1 MSTDI
6 GLNLTD
12 WNPESGVLQEIK
24 TQLANSMNI
33 HDSNLRLK
41 SINNLDSL
49 KNENLLEFINYLFF
63 IFLTENNNLDVKSA
77 SGLYLKNAML
87 GIDSFEPSNGFI
99 KNNLLIIFKNP
110 TLYSHLDKN
119 INGIIITTVYS
130 TYFAKKGRMNND
142 FIGLQVL
149 QELIQLIDASQ
160 DLYAMRTITKIME
173 DSCEYLDLK
182 WMNDSICPLSIIIP
196 KMISYLQDDN
206 INVKIKIESLK
217 CINCVIPLQT
227 QSFLTHIDTVLGIL
241 FALASNSTD
250 SLLREQLCIIFQSL
264 LDFRAD
270 KLVGNLQGLV
280 SFMLHLIESSRNAT
294 NNYEDEFAEN
304 AALEASDFLLSM
316 TSSSCIPEHLIEP
329 YIKDMI
335 PVLIQNLIFD
345 QEKIEFLESTN
356 DEIDSNIPDKEED
369 IKPTV
374 GVTSITKKKKKDDGT
389 SSKVDASE
397 DDEDDE
403 DYYWTL
409 RKSCANTLDCLTEMF
424 PVIVTQ
430 QAFPL
435 IKDHITNPTWYIRE
449 ASILA
454 LGLLSEGMI
463 KTVQDLDKLIPLLI
477 NELRDPVSCCREIT
491 CWTLRR
497 FTEWMSVKHP
507 ALILQ
512 ILNIVLNHTIFD
524 IKKKVQNSAISAVAD
539 FIHYSDD
546 EIFET
551 LLSEEIL
558 IKLNHCLEVYQKKN
572 LLYLYDTIQTYLE
585 KRQSLDETELNI
597 IMPTIMKRWNSLSD
611 QDRELW
617 PLLQCLSTMSVV
629 LGHGFSSQ
637 GPKIY
642 ERCCNIINECF
653 KQDLL
658 YKANINSVATKDR
671 VEKDFLCGCLDL
683 IDGLVQGQGDLLEP
697 LFLTNDDHY
706 NILTILSTSLQ
717 DDVHEVRQSSYAL
730 LGDLLLMCY
739 DSLQQ
744 HPHALQ
750 TFLQSML
757 LEMRQQKEYL
767 DTEASINALGNAM
780 WCLGV
785 FVVNLDI
792 NDELIINFL
801 QATLDLMNQ
810 NIDSQLINDNCCV
823 VLGKI
828 CYKRSDLLL
837 TIPQFKENAQSIMD
851 KVLHIG
857 KTVEDPEEQ
866 LSIAVGIACL
876 LQISGGKLTL
886 TQFSDFVE
894 IISSEHIDIPQFKN
908 EIYGVIMNHQDLVS
922 QLDSKLISFINSL

>member
-1 MSTDI
+1 MSTEI
-6 GLNLTD
+6 GLNMAD
-12 WNPESGVLQEIK
+12 WNPDTGILQEIK
-24 TQLANSMNI
+24 TQLANSMNV
-33 HDSNLRLK
+33 HDSNMRLQ
-41 SINNLDSL
+41 SINNLDSM
-49 KNENLLEFINYLFF
+49 KNENLLEFLNYLFF
-63 IFLTENNNLDVKSA
+63 IFVTETSNLDVKSA
-77 SGLYLKNAML
+77 SGLYLKNTML
-87 GIDSFEPSNGFI
+87 SIDSFEPNNGFI
-99 KNNLLIIFKNP
+99 KNNLLIIFKNSS
-110 TLYSHLDKN
+110 LFSHLDKN

-130 TYFAKKGRMNND
+130 TYFAKKGRLNND
-142 FIGLQVL
+142 FLGLQIL

-196 KMISYLQDDN
+196 KLISYLEDGN
-206 INVKIKIESLK
+206 INIKIKIESLK

-227 QSFLTHIDTVLGIL
+227 QSFLTHIDTVLKLL
-241 FALASNSTD
+241 FELASNQTD
-250 SLLREQLCIIFQSL
+250 SLLREQLCIIFQNF

-270 KLVGNLQGLV
+270 KLVSNLQGLV
-280 SFMLHLIESSRNAT
+280 TFMLHLIESSRNAS
-294 NNYEDEFAEN
+294 NNYDDEYAEN

-316 TSSSCIPEHLIEP
+316 TSSSSIPEHLIEP
-329 YIKDMI
+329 YIKEMI

-345 QEKIEFLESTN
+345 QEKIEYLESTN
-356 DEIDSNIPDKEED
+356 DEVDSNIPDKEED

-374 GVTSITKKKKKDDGT
+374 GVTTITKKKKKDDG
-389 SSKVDASE
+389 SGVKQENSE
-397 DDEDDE
+397 DDDEDE

-409 RKSCANTLDCLTEMF
+409 RKSCANTMDCLTEMF

-463 KTVQDLDKLIPLLI
+463 KTVQDLDKLIPMLI
-477 NELRDPVSCCREIT
+477 EELRDPVSCCREIT

-512 ILNIVLNHTIFD
+512 ILNIILNHTIFD

-558 IKLNHCLEVYQKKN
+558 IKLNQCLEVYQKKN

-585 KRQSLDETELNI
+585 KKQSLDETELNI
-597 IMPTIMKRWNSLSD
+597 IMPTIMKRWNGLSD

-617 PLLQCLSTMSVV
+617 PMLQCLSTMSVV

-642 ERCCNIINECF
+642 ERCCNIISQCF
-653 KQDLL
+653 KQDAL
-658 YKANINSVATKDR
+658 YKTNINSVGTKER
-671 VEKDFLCGCLDL
+671 VEKDFLCGSLDL

-697 LFLTNDDHY
+697 LFLTNDDNY
-706 NILTILSTSLQ
+706 NLLSILSTSLQ

-739 DSLQQ
+739 DSLQA

-767 DTEASINALGNAM
+767 DTDASINALGNAM
-780 WCLGV
+780 WCFGV
-785 FVVNLDI
+785 FVINLDI

-810 NIDSQLINDNCCV
+810 DIDSQLINDNCCV
-823 VLGKI
+823 VIGKI
-828 CYKRSDLLL
+828 CYKRPELLL
-837 TIPQFKENAQSIMD
+837 TMPQFKDHSQSLLD
-851 KVLHIG
+851 KILSTA
-857 KTVEDPEEQ
+857 KTVDDPEEQ
-866 LSIAVGIACL
+866 LSIVVGIACL
-876 LQISGGKLTL
+876 LQVSYGKLTL
-886 TQFSDFVE
+886 SQFSDFVE
-894 IISSEHIDIPQFKN
+894 ILTSEGIDIPQFKN
-908 EIYGVIMNHQDLVS
+908 EIYSVIMNHQELVS
-922 QLDSKLISFINSL
+922 QLSPELVNFINSL

>member
-1 MSTDI
+1 MSADI
-6 GLNLTD
+6 GLNLSD
-12 WNPESGVLQEIK
+12 WNPENGVLEQIK

-33 HDSNLRLK
+33 HDSNLRLQ

-63 IFLTENNNLDVKSA
+63 IFLTENANLDVKSA
-77 SGLYLKNAML
+77 SGLYLKNTML
-87 GIDSFEPSNGFI
+87 SIDSFEPSNGFI

-130 TYFAKKGRMNND
+130 TYFAKKGRLNND
-142 FIGLQVL
+142 FLGLQVL

-206 INVKIKIESLK
+206 VNVKIKIESLK

-241 FALASNSTD
+241 FTLASNSTD

-294 NNYEDEFAEN
+294 SNHEDEYAEN

-316 TSSSCIPEHLIEP
+316 TSSSFIPEHLIEP

-345 QEKIEFLESTN
+345 QEKIEYLESTN
-356 DEIDSNIPDKEED
+356 DEVDSNIPDKEED

-374 GVTSITKKKKKDDGT
+374 GVTSITKKKKKDDGS

-463 KTVQDLDKLIPLLI
+463 KTVQDLDKLI
-477 NELRDPVSCCREIT
+477 
-491 CWTLRR
+491 
-497 FTEWMSVKHP
+497 
-507 ALILQ
+507 Q
-512 ILNIVLNHTIFD
+512 IGRAHV
-524 IKKKVQNSAISAVAD
+524 
-539 FIHYSDD
+539 
-546 EIFET
+546 
-551 LLSEEIL
+551 
-558 IKLNHCLEVYQKKN
+558 
-572 LLYLYDTIQTYLE
+572 
-585 KRQSLDETELNI
+585 
-597 IMPTIMKRWNSLSD
+597 
-611 QDRELW
+611 
-617 PLLQCLSTMSVV
+617 
-629 LGHGFSSQ
+629 
-637 GPKIY
+637 
-642 ERCCNIINECF
+642 
-653 KQDLL
+653 
-658 YKANINSVATKDR
+658 
-671 VEKDFLCGCLDL
+671 
-683 IDGLVQGQGDLLEP
+683 
-697 LFLTNDDHY
+697 
-706 NILTILSTSLQ
+706 
-717 DDVHEVRQSSYAL
+717 
-730 LGDLLLMCY
+730 
-739 DSLQQ
+739 
-744 HPHALQ
+744 
-750 TFLQSML
+750 
-757 LEMRQQKEYL
+757 
-767 DTEASINALGNAM
+767 
-780 WCLGV
+780 
-785 FVVNLDI
+785 
-792 NDELIINFL
+792 
-801 QATLDLMNQ
+801 
-810 NIDSQLINDNCCV
+810 
-823 VLGKI
+823 
-828 CYKRSDLLL
+828 
-837 TIPQFKENAQSIMD
+837 
-851 KVLHIG
+851 
-857 KTVEDPEEQ
+857 
-866 LSIAVGIACL
+866 
-876 LQISGGKLTL
+876 
-886 TQFSDFVE
+886 
-894 IISSEHIDIPQFKN
+894 
-908 EIYGVIMNHQDLVS
+908 
-922 QLDSKLISFINSL
+922 